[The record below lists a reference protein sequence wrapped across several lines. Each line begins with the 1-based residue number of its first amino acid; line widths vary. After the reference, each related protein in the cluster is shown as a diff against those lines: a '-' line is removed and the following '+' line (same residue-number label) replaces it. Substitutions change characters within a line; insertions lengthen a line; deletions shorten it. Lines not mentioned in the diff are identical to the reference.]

1 MKTVFICSPYRG
13 RVIENEKKA
22 RDYCLLAT
30 KRGFTP
36 IASHLLF
43 TQFLDE
49 SNPDDRIKGLT
60 MSREVLKRCDE
71 IWVFGPVI
79 SKGMGY
85 EISAAK
91 EYGIPFRLFHEN
103 GQAINPRTMDID
115 DRVERNF
122 AIDCSGHNVV
132 YAEDGHS
139 RLREKGPSFWD
150 KVFG

>member
-13 RVIENEKKA
+13 RVAENEKKA
-22 RDYCLLAT
+22 RGYCRQAAMQ
-30 KRGFTP
+30 GFTP
-36 IASHLLF
+36 LASHLLF
-43 TQFLDE
+43 PQFLDDN
-49 SNPDDRIKGLT
+49 NPDDRIKGLT

-79 SKGMGY
+79 SKGMNY
-85 EISAAK
+85 EITAAK

-122 AIDCSGHNVV
+122 ASHCSGHNVV
-132 YAEDGHS
+132 YAEDVHS
-139 RLREKGPSFWD
+139 RLREKESSFWD